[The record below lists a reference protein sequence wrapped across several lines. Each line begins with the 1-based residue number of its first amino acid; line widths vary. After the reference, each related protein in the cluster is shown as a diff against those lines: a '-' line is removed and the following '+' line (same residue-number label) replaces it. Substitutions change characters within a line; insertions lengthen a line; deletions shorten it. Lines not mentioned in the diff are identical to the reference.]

1 MSFSLLSLS
10 PYFLLKKVPCI
21 FCDVS
26 RKPYFCIRFRQR
38 GHGCF
43 DMMVC
48 RMPQAAFV
56 SLYFPPLSHRE
67 RRREIKKRKKTSAII
82 WKIPIKVL
90 TFASAFPLGLAPS
103 IFEQI
108 YINNT
113 SSTRARLV
121 SRNMRGSVLGK
132 TEEPSMSLTYLI
144 RMGSALVT
152 SLNFRMS
159 WTEQTGFLSF
169 P

>member
-1 MSFSLLSLS
+1 MGACCACVLFPSAPSLFFPVLSPYLLRIPSPLRVPSSSCMGAALKPSLPPFSRARIYYNVSLPLPSFPPLPFSSPRIPLSFSLLSLS

-67 RRREIKKRKKTSAII
+67 RRREIKKRKKL
-82 WKIPIKVL
+82 P
-90 TFASAFPLGLAPS
+90 
-103 IFEQI
+103 Q
-108 YINNT
+108 
-113 SSTRARLV
+113 
-121 SRNMRGSVLGK
+121 
-132 TEEPSMSLTYLI
+132 
-144 RMGSALVT
+144 
-152 SLNFRMS
+152 
-159 WTEQTGFLSF
+159 
-169 P
+169 

>member
-1 MSFSLLSLS
+1 MHVSFFPPHLPLFFPVLSPVSSPYPVPSLCSLLFLLHMGTVLKPSLPPFSRARIYYNVSLPLPSFPPLPFSSPRIPLSFSLLSLS

-26 RKPYFCIRFRQR
+26 RKFYFCIRFRQR

-67 RRREIKKRKKTSAII
+67 RRREIKKRKKL
-82 WKIPIKVL
+82 P
-90 TFASAFPLGLAPS
+90 
-103 IFEQI
+103 Q
-108 YINNT
+108 
-113 SSTRARLV
+113 
-121 SRNMRGSVLGK
+121 
-132 TEEPSMSLTYLI
+132 
-144 RMGSALVT
+144 
-152 SLNFRMS
+152 
-159 WTEQTGFLSF
+159 
-169 P
+169 